1 MEDESP
7 VGSPILVLDK
17 SDPVFNSE
25 SEDENVS
32 YSVIDVERR
41 ERMVETFSWSPQG
54 RGAEAECKISIEEFR
69 IRIKNLCQDYF
80 LDFKTQDFINGL
92 KCISCPSLH
101 NLVIVITIRMALDYS
116 LSVQQQVSALLT
128 ILKDSHLITQQQIED
143 GLEKL
148 IQSIDDICLDA
159 PYSPERLECLVDCA
173 IVDGIIP
180 SNFRCRYPEAFLNK
194 LIELRKIPENNSKEI
209 FNSNEVEGLNLHLK
223 TLRTFKSFILENEED
238 FFSSGFNI
246 SEVEKILSDAH
257 LAAYRTAFWNGIDW
271 TASSFAEKYSSET
284 NSVPST
290 LCFNHE
296 FVKNIVISSMSRNNL
311 QRELVSNGLNL
322 LSPSIINSV
331 DISLGFMRILGNLDD
346 LSLDVLNACDL
357 TTKFIARCIVD
368 ELLPPSFITVNSIL
382 HMGGPGGTQA
392 LNMTEQFLRNKPRNL
407 LRHQTQNIWLQN
419 EEVKEDILIKMEVTK
434 ALDKYSISLDKR
446 ECIKTLHSL
455 PLTQTNKKYL
465 VKYVILHFIEK
476 VSLDPD
482 DQSSSYTV
490 NDQFKNNFVEFC
502 DREMRAGISL
512 LEYLL
517 SQGFLDEDT
526 ILEGFHVYLDTKP
539 EFKSTDQRTQE
550 VFSVF
555 VSKAIERALLP
566 HNWKAN

>member
-7 VGSPILVLDK
+7 VGSPILILDK
-17 SDPVFNSE
+17 KDPVFNSE

-32 YSVIDVERR
+32 YSVIDVEKR

-54 RGAEAECKISIEEFR
+54 RGTEAECKISIEEFR

-101 NLVIVITIRMALDYS
+101 NLVIVIAIRMALDYS

-194 LIELRKIPENNSKEI
+194 LIELRRIPEHNSQEI
-209 FNSNEVEGLNLHLK
+209 CNGNEIEGLNLHLK

-238 FFSSGFNI
+238 FFSSGFNVA
-246 SEVEKILSDAH
+246 EVEKIISDAH
-257 LAAYRTAFWNGIDW
+257 LAAYKTAFWNGIDW
-271 TASSFAEKYSSET
+271 TASSFAEKATIET
-284 NSVPST
+284 DSVPST

-296 FVKNIVISSMSRNNL
+296 FVKNIVIASMSRNNL

-331 DISLGFMRILGNLDD
+331 DISIGFMRILGNLDD

-357 TTKFIARCIVD
+357 TTKFITRCIVD

-392 LNMTEQFLRNKPRNL
+392 LNMSEQFLRNKPRNL
-407 LRHQTQNIWLQN
+407 LRHQTQNIWLHDG
-419 EEVKEDILIKMEVTK
+419 EMKEDILIKMKVTQV
-434 ALDKYSISLDKR
+434 LDKYSICLDKR

-455 PLTQTNKKYL
+455 PLTQKNKKYL
-465 VKYVILHFIEK
+465 VKYTIIHFIEK
-476 VSLDPD
+476 ILSALDDSLSNSTAG
-482 DQSSSYTV
+482 DQI
-490 NDQFKNNFVEFC
+490 NNSFVEFC

-517 SQGFLDEDT
+517 SQGFLDEET
-526 ILEGFHVYLDTKP
+526 IMEGFHIYLDTSP
-539 EFKSTDQRTQE
+539 DLVSINPRTQE

-566 HNWKAN
+566 FNWKTI

>member
-7 VGSPILVLDK
+7 IGSPILILDK
-17 SDPVFNSE
+17 KDPVFNSE

-32 YSVIDVERR
+32 YSVIDVEKR
-41 ERMVETFSWSPQG
+41 ERMVEAFSWSPQG

-80 LDFKTQDFINGL
+80 LDYKTQDFINGL

-101 NLVIVITIRMALDYS
+101 NLVIVIAVRMALDYS

-194 LIELRKIPENNSKEI
+194 LIELRRVPDSNLQEI
-209 FNSNEVEGLNLHLK
+209 CSANEINGLILHLK
-223 TLRTFKSFILENEED
+223 TLRKFKSFILENEED
-238 FFSSGFNI
+238 FFSSGFNVA
-246 SEVEKILSDAH
+246 EVEKIISDAH

-271 TASSFAEKYSSET
+271 TSNSFADKASE
-284 NSVPST
+284 NDLVPST

-296 FVKNIVISSMSRNNL
+296 FVKNIVIASMSRNNL

-331 DISLGFMRILGNLDD
+331 DISIGFMRLLGNLDD

-357 TTKFIARCIVD
+357 TTKFITRCIVD

-392 LNMTEQFLRNKPRNL
+392 LNMSEQFLRNKPRNL
-407 LRHQTQNIWLQN
+407 LRYQTQNIWLQN
-419 EEVKEDILIKMEVTK
+419 GEEKEDMIIKMKVSEV
-434 ALDKYSISLDKR
+434 LNEYSICLDKR
-446 ECIKTLHSL
+446 KCIKTLYSL

-465 VKYVILHFIEK
+465 VKYIILHFIEK
-476 VSLDPD
+476 ILSGSD
-482 DQSSSYTV
+482 DLLFDHSNIGNQP
-490 NDQFKNNFVEFC
+490 NNSFLEFC
-502 DREMRAGISL
+502 DREMRGGISL

-517 SQGFLDEDT
+517 SQGFLDEEA
-526 ILEGFHVYLDTKP
+526 IMEGFHIYIDTTP
-539 EFKSTDQRTQE
+539 DLASISPRTKE
-550 VFSVF
+550 LFSVF

-566 HNWKAN
+566 FDWKTM

>member
-1 MEDESP
+1 MEDESS
-7 VGSPILVLDK
+7 VGSPILILDK
-17 SDPVFNSE
+17 KDPVFDSE

-32 YSVIDVERR
+32 YSVIDVEKR

-54 RGAEAECKISIEEFR
+54 RGADAECKISIEEFR

-101 NLVIVITIRMALDYS
+101 NLVVVIAIRMALDYS

-173 IVDGIIP
+173 IIDGIIP

-194 LIELRKIPENNSKEI
+194 LIELRKAPVNLQDICST
-209 FNSNEVEGLNLHLK
+209 NETNGLSLHLK
-223 TLRTFKSFILENEED
+223 TLKAFKSFILENEED
-238 FFSSGFNI
+238 LFSSGFNAT
-246 SEVEKILSDAH
+246 ETEKIISDAH
-257 LAAYRTAFWNGIDW
+257 LAAYKVAFWNGIDW
-271 TASSFAEKYSSET
+271 TDGSFVNQNTESNT
-284 NSVPST
+284 FPST

-296 FVKNIVISSMSRNNL
+296 FVKNIVIASMSRSNI
-311 QRELVSNGLNL
+311 QRELVSKGLNL
-322 LSPSIINSV
+322 LSPSIIKSA
-331 DISLGFMRILGNLDD
+331 DISIGFMRILGNLDD
-346 LSLDVLNACDL
+346 LSLDVLNACGL
-357 TTKFIARCIVD
+357 TTKFITRCIVD

-392 LNMTEQFLRNKPRNL
+392 LNMSEQFLRNKPRNL
-407 LRHQTQNIWLQN
+407 LRHQTQNIWLQDGD
-419 EEVKEDILIKMEVTK
+419 EKEDMVLKVKISEILTNYCVR
-434 ALDKYSISLDKR
+434 LDKR
-446 ECIKTLHSL
+446 ECIKTLHPL
-455 PLTQTNKKYL
+455 PFTQNNKKYL

-476 VSLDPD
+476 IL
-482 DQSSSYTV
+482 SSSSSLSPD
-490 NDQFKNNFVEFC
+490 NSNNCSQYESSFLELC
-502 DREMRAGISL
+502 DREMRVGISL

-517 SQGFLDEDT
+517 SQGFLDEET
-526 ILEGFHVYLDTKP
+526 MKEGFHLCVDMISDLSAINP
-539 EFKSTDQRTQE
+539 HTQDLLSM
-550 VFSVF
+550 FM
-555 VSKAIERALLP
+555 SKARERAMLP
-566 HNWKAN
+566 SN